1 MKINDKINNESIEIN
16 ERNQSIGCYMG
27 QGQGLLSIQLIY
39 IHYGW
44 LQTDIQR
51 YSTILHFCF
60 ELAVL
65 N

>member
-1 MKINDKINNESIEIN
+1 MKINHKINNESIEIN

-51 YSTILHFCF
+51 YSTIF
-60 ELAVL
+60 
-65 N
+65 NW